1 MADSVCFAALSKPP
15 NRREIEMIRRFIG
28 YVTISLAVAAAGAS
42 AYAAAFTDE
51 QRSEIGS
58 VVREY
63 LLNNPELLR
72 EVLQELEKKEAAEDS
87 AKMKVAIKDNADQLF
102 RSSLDLVAGNP
113 NGNVTMV
120 EFFDYNCGYCKRAMP
135 DVMRMVEEDSDLKLV
150 MKEFPILGP
159 GSLVAAKAALA
170 SKRQGKYLDFHL
182 ALLGHEGHV
191 EADTVMDIA
200 KSAGLDVQKLK
211 ADMESEEVSNILEA
225 NMSLAQKLGI
235 QGTPAFIVD
244 ETLIPGAIGYEGLS
258 ASVKQVRDQGGCKL
272 C

>member
-1 MADSVCFAALSKPP
+1 MA
-15 NRREIEMIRRFIG
+15 RRLFRFMAIF
-28 YVTISLAVAAAGAS
+28 LAIAVAGAS
-42 AYAAAFTDE
+42 AYAASFNDQQKE
-51 QRSEIGS
+51 EIGGI
-58 VVREY
+58 VREY
-63 LLNNPELLR
+63 LLNNPGLLR
-72 EVLQELEKKEAAEDS
+72 EVLQELEKKESADDS
-87 AKMKVAIKDNADQLF
+87 ARQKVALKDNADQIF

-113 NGNVTMV
+113 NGKVTMV

-135 DVMRMVEEDSDLKLV
+135 DVMRMVEEDKDLRLV

-170 SKRQGKYLDFHL
+170 SKKQGKYWDFHL
-182 ALLGHEGHV
+182 AMLGRDGHV
-191 EADTVMDIA
+191 EADAVMEIA
-200 KSAGLDVQKLK
+200 KSVGLDVQKLK
-211 ADMESEEVSNILEA
+211 ADMESEEIGDIIEA

-244 ETLIPGAIGYEGLS
+244 ETLIPGAIGYEALA

>member
-1 MADSVCFAALSKPP
+1 MMM
-15 NRREIEMIRRFIG
+15 RRLIAYG
-28 YVTISLAVAAAGAS
+28 TICLAVVTAGVSAHAAT
-42 AYAAAFTDE
+42 FNDE
-51 QRSEIGS
+51 QKTEIGAI
-58 VVREY
+58 VREY
-63 LLNNPELLR
+63 LLNNPELFR

-87 AKMKVAIKDNADQLF
+87 AQMKVVLKDNADQIF

-135 DVMRMVEEDSDLKLV
+135 DVMRMVEEDKDLKVV

-170 SKRQGKYLDFHL
+170 SKKQGKYLDFHL

-191 EADTVMDIA
+191 EADGVMDIA
-200 KSAGLDVQKLK
+200 KSVGLDVEKLK
-211 ADMESEEVSNILEA
+211 ADMESEDVGNTLEA
-225 NMSLAQKLGI
+225 NMSIAQKLGI

-258 ASVKQVRDQGGCKL
+258 ASVKLVRDQGGCKV

>member
-1 MADSVCFAALSKPP
+1 MIM
-15 NRREIEMIRRFIG
+15 RRLIC
-28 YVTISLAVAAAGAS
+28 YVTICLAVFVAGTSAKAAE
-42 AYAAAFTDE
+42 FNDE
-51 QRSEIGS
+51 QRNEIGGI
-58 VVREY
+58 VREY

-72 EVLQELEKKEAAEDS
+72 EVLQELEKKEAADGS
-87 AKMKVAIKDNADQLF
+87 AKQKVSIKENADQIF

-113 NGNVTMV
+113 NGKVTMV

-135 DVMRMVEEDSDLKLV
+135 DVMRMVEEDKDLKLV

-170 SKRQGKYLDFHL
+170 SKKQGKYLDFHL

-191 EADTVMDIA
+191 EADSVMEIA
-200 KSAGLDVQKLK
+200 KSVGLDVAKLK
-211 ADMESEEVSNILEA
+211 TDMESEEVGIVLEA
-225 NMSLAQKLGI
+225 NMSLGQKLGI

-244 ETLIPGAIGYEGLS
+244 ETLIPGAIGYEGLA
-258 ASVKQVRDQGGCKL
+258 ASVKQVRDQGGCKV

>member
-1 MADSVCFAALSKPP
+1 MA
-15 NRREIEMIRRFIG
+15 RRLIRFMAIFLA
-28 YVTISLAVAAAGAS
+28 IAVAGTS
-42 AYAAAFTDE
+42 AYAASFNDQQKE
-51 QRSEIGS
+51 EIGGI
-58 VVREY
+58 VREY
-63 LLNNPELLR
+63 LLNNPGLLR
-72 EVLQELEKKEAAEDS
+72 EVLQELEKKESADDS
-87 AKMKVAIKDNADQLF
+87 ARQKVALKDNADQIF

-113 NGNVTMV
+113 NGKVTMV

-135 DVMRMVEEDSDLKLV
+135 DVMRMVEEDKDLRLV

-170 SKRQGKYLDFHL
+170 SKKQGKYWDFHL
-182 ALLGHEGHV
+182 AMLGRDGHV
-191 EADTVMDIA
+191 EADAVMEIA
-200 KSAGLDVQKLK
+200 KSVGLDVQKLK
-211 ADMESEEVSNILEA
+211 ADMESEEIGDIIEA

-244 ETLIPGAIGYEGLS
+244 ETLIPGAIGYEALA

>member
-1 MADSVCFAALSKPP
+1 MIV
-15 NRREIEMIRRFIG
+15 RRLIRFIATC
-28 YVTISLAVAAAGAS
+28 VAVASVGVS
-42 AYAAAFTDE
+42 AYAANFNDE
-51 QRSEIGS
+51 QRNEIGS
-58 VVREY
+58 IVREY

-72 EVLQELEKKEAAEDS
+72 EVLQELEKKES
-87 AKMKVAIKDNADQLF
+87 ADDTARLKVSLKDNADQIF

-113 NGNVTMV
+113 NGKVTMV

-135 DVMRMVEEDSDLKLV
+135 DVMRMVEEDKDLKLV
-150 MKEFPILGP
+150 LKEFPILGP
-159 GSLVAAKAALA
+159 GSLVAAKAAIA
-170 SKRQGKYLDFHL
+170 SKKQGKYWDFHL

-200 KSAGLDVQKLK
+200 KSVGLDVQKLK
-211 ADMESEEVSNILEA
+211 ADMESEEIGDVLEA

-235 QGTPAFIVD
+235 QGTPAFIID
-244 ETLIPGAIGYEGLS
+244 ETLIPGAIGFEALT